1 MHAVLRRERGH
12 TSFSML
18 LNSFAEVVRHAGVK
32 CSRPAC
38 KNVNAVSA
46 IHRRWRE
53 PTGTMPQEL
62 REVQTVE
69 EKQTTV
75 AEADSRS
82 LTAIRERR
90 GWVRD
95 DNVKQS
101 QSQKKNESKKTNC
114 RVWSRA

>member
-1 MHAVLRRERGH
+1 
-12 TSFSML
+12 
-18 LNSFAEVVRHAGVK
+18 
-32 CSRPAC
+32 
-38 KNVNAVSA
+38 
-46 IHRRWRE
+46 
-53 PTGTMPQEL
+53 MPQEL

-114 RVWSRA
+114 RVWSRARLSIDIAPVCESLILLEP